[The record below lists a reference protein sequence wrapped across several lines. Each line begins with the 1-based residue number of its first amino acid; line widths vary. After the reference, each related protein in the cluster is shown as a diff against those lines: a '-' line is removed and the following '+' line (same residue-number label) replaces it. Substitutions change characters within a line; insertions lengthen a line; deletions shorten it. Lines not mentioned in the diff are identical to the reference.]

1 MKKRTITEIL
11 LEECPNC
18 GAARK
23 GDEEVCTFCGTS
35 MVQTQRVFEEI
46 EDVPQRD
53 AGEFD
58 NRKVDIVSEVEPEG
72 EAKDLA
78 VVVIFLVMWS
88 MITFG
93 LGIGSLVGGAE
104 AIFVIVPFAFS
115 GIGIMLLWS
124 EISPALRTKR
134 VLRDGSEYSAEVIG
148 YGRRTVEHTYSDSDG
163 SSSRTEKEEKITMK
177 VLATIDGKEQ
187 CILLKAPSSVSEL
200 THPIGCTVTIAG
212 YDRDFLMKID

>member
-1 MKKRTITEIL
+1 
-11 LEECPNC
+11 
-18 GAARK
+18 
-23 GDEEVCTFCGTS
+23 

-46 EDVPQRD
+46 EDAPQRD

-72 EAKDLA
+72 GAKDLVVSILFLTAWCAIA
-78 VVVIFLVMWS
+78 V
-88 MITFG
+88 
-93 LGIGSLVGGAE
+93 GIGITALAIDGPG
-104 AIFVIVPFAFS
+104 IFVIVPFLFGAF
-115 GIGIMLLWS
+115 GIAMMWS
-124 EISPALRTKR
+124 EIGPVLRAKR

-187 CILLKAPSSVSEL
+187 CILLKAPDSGSEL
-200 THPIGCTVTIAG
+200 THPIGCTVTIVG